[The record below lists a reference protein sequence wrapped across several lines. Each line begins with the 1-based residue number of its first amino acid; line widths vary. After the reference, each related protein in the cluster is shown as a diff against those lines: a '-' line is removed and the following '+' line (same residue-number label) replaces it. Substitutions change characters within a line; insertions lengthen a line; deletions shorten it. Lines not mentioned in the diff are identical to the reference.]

1 LIALRVRFTPAAAED
16 VFVRNLSSRA
26 TRLVSVSRTGTGSA
40 QGHSTEARW
49 LGDGTKIAFLSYAQL
64 DATDT
69 NSLRDVY
76 VRDETARTYRLVSTN
91 AAGDGAGNG
100 ESGEYAL
107 IPSLSF
113 YVKEL
118 SVSSDG
124 SLVAFGSQASNLG
137 PTDSS
142 RPDNHDVYIAEL
154 VTPPA

>member
-1 LIALRVRFTPAAAED
+1 VCDAPLAE
-16 VFVRNLSSRA
+16 RA
-26 TRLVSVSRTGTGSA
+26 GERER
-40 QGHSTEARW
+40 R
-49 LGDGTKIAFLSYAQL
+49 
-64 DATDT
+64 
-69 NSLRDVY
+69 RD
-76 VRDETARTYRLVSTN
+76 RLVSTN